1 MKELAEVKNPPTLFT
16 IISISSFNQPG
27 SVVGGGGGV
36 GDDGGELSKEDAR
49 QRFLENEIH
58 KTSLKMTEVDK
69 LCEVVLV
76 HETSGGH
83 GEEEV
88 RVDFVNAE
96 ERTTHLL

>member
-1 MKELAEVKNPPTLFT
+1 MKELAEVKDPPTFSYIYS

-27 SVVGGGGGV
+27 SVVGGGVGV

-69 LCEVVLV
+69 IVR
-76 HETSGGH
+76 SG
-83 GEEEV
+83 
-88 RVDFVNAE
+88 FS
-96 ERTTHLL
+96 

>member
-1 MKELAEVKNPPTLFT
+1 MFSYLYS

-69 LCEVVLV
+69 IVR
-76 HETSGGH
+76 SG
-83 GEEEV
+83 
-88 RVDFVNAE
+88 FS
-96 ERTTHLL
+96 